1 MKKSKKIYKQK
12 QDSSKSHK
20 NINLIIKC
28 KKSKQYLMKTSEN
41 TSININN

>member
-1 MKKSKKIYKQK
+1 M
-12 QDSSKSHK
+12 QDKSKSHK

-41 TSININN
+41 TSINMTNIKNPRNN